1 MKADRH
7 PFTVVSIGRDMEH
20 DGNRLLVH
28 LLTLFN
34 GHGSS
39 IGTYDI
45 ANMDCRVQMLVVIT
59 GRNNR
64 RHGQKKQA

>member
-1 MKADRH
+1 
-7 PFTVVSIGRDMEH
+7 MEH
-20 DGNRLLVH
+20 DGNRLLVR

-45 ANMDCRVQMLVVIT
+45 ANMDRRVQMLVVIT

-64 RHGQKKQA
+64 RHGQKRQA